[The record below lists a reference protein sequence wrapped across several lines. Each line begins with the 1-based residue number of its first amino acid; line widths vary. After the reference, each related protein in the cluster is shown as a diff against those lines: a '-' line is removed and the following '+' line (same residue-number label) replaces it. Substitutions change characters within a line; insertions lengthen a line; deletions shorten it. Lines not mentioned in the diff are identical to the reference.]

1 MMTELKFSNENLL
14 KTMLS
19 VAQDGRILSKE
30 EMRYYNKLKEPSAT
44 LKREII
50 TYLANDGCLK
60 LTSFFPKLN
69 DPHAIV
75 FPYSVYDN
83 QGLNSKGEDRL
94 YDLLLNFDNE
104 KKIRNKEFVA
114 KILKWIFGIVATVIA
129 AVLLFYM
136 GFNK

>member
-1 MMTELKFSNENLL
+1 MTELKFSNENLL
-14 KTMLS
+14 KTMLF
-19 VAQDGRILSKE
+19 VEQEGRILSKE

-50 TYLANDGCLK
+50 TYLANDGCLN
-60 LTSFFPKLN
+60 LTSFFPKSN
-69 DPHAIV
+69 NPHAIV

-94 YDLLLNFDNE
+94 YDLLLLYEEE
-104 KKIRNKEFVA
+104 KKSHKKGMLIRIFKVIILYFVA
-114 KILKWIFGIVATVIA
+114 PLIVAL
-129 AVLLFYM
+129 LLFYM